1 MTKPQRIMI
10 IAGET
15 SGDMLAADL
24 VRALRVEL
32 GDEGFPPEFFG
43 AGGTRMAE
51 VGVDLIFD
59 MTKHSVIGLWEVI
72 VRYRKFQR
80 LFDQLLKVAED
91 RQPDLII
98 CVDFSGFNRRFA
110 AAIRERLR
118 QRVGTFTNWHPRI
131 VQYVS
136 PQVWASRADRANQM
150 VHEFNLLLS
159 ILPFE
164 RDWYA
169 QREPRL
175 PVKFVGN
182 PILDRYAKLPCP
194 LTVEANA
201 LPLVVLLPGSRTGEL
216 ARHSEPMLEAAERIV
231 REHPVRLRAILPSE
245 SLAEKFKNH
254 PIAQSLSKPGGPL
267 TIQIGGLP
275 DALQQATVAIA
286 STGTVTLECAYF
298 GVPTVAIYKTSWLT
312 YQIGKRIV
320 QVRFLAM
327 PNLLADEAVFPELIQ
342 NDATGGNIAH
352 EALALLKDDA
362 RRTVIKHKLVSVVQ
376 SLGQPGASARAAQAI
391 LQA

>member
-1 MTKPQRIMI
+1 MKPQRIMI

-24 VRALRVEL
+24 VRALQAEL
-32 GDEGFPPEFFG
+32 SDLPFPPEFFG
-43 AGGTRMAE
+43 AGGSRMAAA
-51 VGVDLIFD
+51 GVDLLFD

-72 VRYRKFQR
+72 VRYRKFQE
-80 LFDQLLKVAED
+80 LFAQLLKAAEE

-118 QRVGTFTNWHPRI
+118 QRVGTFTNWHPKI

-150 VHEFNLLLS
+150 VHEYDLLLS

-164 RDWYA
+164 QAWYA
-169 QREPRL
+169 QRTPRL
-175 PVKFVGN
+175 PVVFVGN
-182 PILDRYAKLPCP
+182 PILDRYANLPRP
-194 LTVEANA
+194 IADNESA
-201 LPLVVLLPGSRTGEL
+201 LPLVVLLPGSRPGEI
-216 ARHSEPMLEAAERIV
+216 AKHAEPMLAAAELIARA
-231 REHPVRLRAILPSE
+231 HPVRLRAVLPSE
-245 SLAEKFKNH
+245 ALAEKFKSH
-254 PIAQSLSKPGGPL
+254 PLAQALGKAGGPL
-267 TIQIGGLP
+267 TVQIGGLP
-275 DALQQATVAIA
+275 DALQAATAAIA

-342 NDATGGNIAH
+342 DDATAEKIAR
-352 EALALLKDDA
+352 EALSLLKDDS
-362 RRTVIKHKLVSVVQ
+362 RRANIQRKLVGVVK
-376 SLGQPGASARAAQAI
+376 SLGEPGASARAAKAI
-391 LQA
+391 LQG